1 MSSHSEKKIFK
12 KVFSLHVQITCLQLS
27 WCFLRVQLQIIPEV
41 IMRGRGGGGRRGGRR
56 PVLPR
61 YFSPFVN
68 NGDVNCRRFDRAFER
83 AVTTATVTFTRDI
96 SRSLRLPPFKT
107 LMNGTS
113 CRVEEKRE
121 TWVIQGNMD
130 KHSVRIELS
139 FEGGPVLGLPLFGR
153 VNSFAKEDMRK
164 KRHNFVVDFRIIW
177 HLSSGYVFTFFWE
190 TSHLFLCLHEVL
202 FSKY

>member
-1 MSSHSEKKIFK
+1 MCPSTRSASPASYLFIFLYQKENKWRTRSPTEHKICHHTPKKKYSK
-12 KVFSLHVQITCLQLS
+12 KYFRCMYKLHACNSRDVFSAYNCKLFPKWSC
-27 WCFLRVQLQIIPEV
+27 E
-41 IMRGRGGGGRRGGRR
+41 GGGGGRRGGGRR

-83 AVTTATVTFTRDI
+83 AVTTATVTFTRDV

-153 VNSFAKEDMRK
+153 VNFLRERGYAKE
-164 KRHNFVVDFRIIW
+164 
-177 HLSSGYVFTFFWE
+177 TP
-190 TSHLFLCLHEVL
+190 
-202 FSKY
+202 